1 LRNIHRIIITAEASA
16 DLQGIANYICKS
28 SPQHAASVAAKILD
42 SIDSLSLM
50 PGRFKVVRKSN
61 RKDRSIHAMVVRP
74 FIIYYRVDDEHAIVR
89 VVHIRHG
96 SRRPPSNLN

>member
-1 LRNIHRIIITAEASA
+1 MRNIHRIIITAEALA
-16 DLQGIANYICKS
+16 DLEGIANYICKS
-28 SPQHAASVAAKILD
+28 SPQHAASVAAKILE

-74 FIIYYRVDDEHAIVR
+74 FIIYYRVDDEHSTVR

-96 SRRPPSNLN
+96 SRRPPSHLN